1 MATKK
6 HLTFSCVI
14 DVPDFMAIDA
24 FFRKQGFA
32 FAGKASLMR
41 FALEYLSKTIKE
53 NYPEHD
59 YDLNTACRMFASLYD
74 NPTGKWNRNALS
86 LVKALA
92 LEEKTLN
99 SIQPVAK
106 MRPNSELVKSVVGA
120 LDSEAEKIGIDDL
133 SKALARIPAM
143 NMEVCDGKDEGS

>member
-59 YDLNTACRMFASLYD
+59 FDLQASCKMFAGLYD
-74 NPTGKWNRNALS
+74 NPTGKWNRSALT
-86 LVKALA
+86 LVKAMA

-99 SIQPVAK
+99 SMQPAAK
-106 MRPNSELVKSVVGA
+106 MRPNSELVKSVV
-120 LDSEAEKIGIDDL
+120 DSLSTETEKVGISDL
-133 SKALARIPAM
+133 SKALARVPKL
-143 NMEVCDGKDEGS
+143 NMEVGDEG